1 MEDGGH
7 AVEEPMPDTERANG
21 AEAPPETRRPAKAPA
36 IGNVVQSYRDR
47 LQQDPAGTLN
57 SLGVAPVSSSG
68 AQGYRVDSLASSPY
82 LAQTGL
88 QAGDVVLSVNGRPV
102 GDIQQDQAEIDN
114 IVAQGSARL
123 EVQRGTRRFFVTA
136 SLK

>member
-1 MEDGGH
+1 MQG
-7 AVEEPMPDTERANG
+7 
-21 AEAPPETRRPAKAPA
+21 
-36 IGNVVQSYRDR
+36 YRDR
-47 LQQDPAGTLN
+47 LQQDPTGTL
-57 SLGVAPVSSSG
+57 SALGVAPVSTSG
-68 AQGYRVDSLASSPY
+68 AQGYRVDNLAGSPY

-102 GDIQQDQAEIDN
+102 GDIQSDQAEIDN

-123 EVQRGTRRFFVTA
+123 EVQRGTRRFFVTT